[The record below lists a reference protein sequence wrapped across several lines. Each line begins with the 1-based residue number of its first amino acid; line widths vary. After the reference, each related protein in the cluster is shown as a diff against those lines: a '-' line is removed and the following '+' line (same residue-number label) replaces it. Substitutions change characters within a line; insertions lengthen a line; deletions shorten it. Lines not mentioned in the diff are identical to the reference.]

1 MDLSHRSVLNQLGDK
16 PHILLSKRCMIQADT
31 IYVLFHIQCGLL
43 SVELTQDVLCN
54 NRNLARLCVVE
65 LNYYKKIAV
74 LSTLKVYYLRPT
86 NICWCKSSVA
96 NVLNSN

>member
-54 NRNLARLCVVE
+54 KRNLARLCVVE
-65 LNYYKKIAV
+65 LNYYKKNSCIKHPES
-74 LSTLKVYYLRPT
+74 LLFKTNKYLL
-86 NICWCKSSVA
+86 V
-96 NVLNSN
+96 